1 MNSYTLRL
9 IATIAFSLAA
19 AALILAVILW
29 FTLKIKDVIGFLT
42 GRSQKKAAENF
53 SGTSGYGLN
62 KRTKA
67 RFAGRTTSGKAPEV
81 KMRRTPV
88 EATAPLDAQSGA
100 ADTVPL
106 NVEGT
111 MPLNV
116 EGTMPLSEETTLLS
130 GGGAV
135 EETTL
140 LEDAAEPEG
149 TTLLDAG
156 DVRYSDFV
164 VTESIVMVHTNE
176 KISFKTNKSK

>member
-42 GRSQKKAAENF
+42 GRNQKKAAENF

-88 EATAPLDAQSGA
+88 EATAPLDAQSGV
-100 ADTVPL
+100 ADTV
-106 NVEGT
+106 
-111 MPLNV
+111 PLNV

-149 TTLLDAG
+149 TTLLDEG